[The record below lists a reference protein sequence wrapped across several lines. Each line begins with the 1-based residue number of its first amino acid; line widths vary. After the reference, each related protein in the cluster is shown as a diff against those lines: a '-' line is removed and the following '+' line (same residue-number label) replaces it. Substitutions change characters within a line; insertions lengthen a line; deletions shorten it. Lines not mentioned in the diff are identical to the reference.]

1 MKNKKMWAAAALAAA
16 IACFSGC
23 KEDPDWTSVTEGTQ
37 KIEAEE
43 QSDVTEKTQEIV
55 TENQSDV
62 TENKTGT
69 DIEFDIETL
78 PEKREAGTNGE
89 TDMITVYVCGAVA
102 DPGVYELPAGSRV
115 VRAIEAAGGL
125 LPEADLFL
133 VNQAKRLE
141 DGEQIR
147 ILTQEEAQQAD
158 LTAGAESGTGNPE
171 QEKKVNIN
179 TADAGTL
186 MTLPGIGEAKADAI
200 IEYRESS
207 GGFQCIEDIMNITG
221 IKEAVFSKIKDKI
234 TVS

>member
-1 MKNKKMWAAAALAAA
+1 MKEKKMWIAAAFAVV

-23 KEDPDWTSVTEGTQ
+23 KGDADWMSVTEETQ
-37 KIEAEE
+37 KIESEE

-55 TENQSDV
+55 TEKQSDV
-62 TENKTGT
+62 TENKTET
-69 DIEFDIETL
+69 DTEFDIEAL
-78 PEKREAGTNGE
+78 PEKSEAE
-89 TDMITVYVCGAVA
+89 TDTIMVYVCGAVVN
-102 DPGVYELPAGSRV
+102 PGVYELPAGSRV
-115 VRAIEAAGGL
+115 IRAIEAAGGL
-125 LPEADLFL
+125 LPDADLFL

-147 ILTQEEAQQAD
+147 ILTQEEALDAD
-158 LTAGAESGTGNPE
+158 QTVSMDSGTE
-171 QEKKVNIN
+171 SSDEEKKVNIN
-179 TADAGTL
+179 TADADTL

-207 GGFQCIEDIMNITG
+207 GGFQRIEDIMNIAG